1 MSPRPTIPVPPA
13 RLAPVSRHV
22 PLVPVLPLVLALLV
36 APRPASAADAA
47 SLPLPEAPVLLLVDD
62 VPALER
68 ALTAGFRK
76 AVTGKLPEDDRAAA
90 AWRRTRVG
98 GKLEEQWELFAGD
111 LRVDWSSI
119 AALKPTALGLSLL
132 SAGNL
137 EAVLA
142 IATPLAEVPWK
153 LPAGTQ
159 KDHRGV
165 PYRVVSPGAGDD
177 ATAERRMGL
186 AWARTGG
193 VLLLATSERALL
205 LALDRSLS
213 GARAEPG
220 PAGFASVRLDLDAL
234 RKDLYFRREFLFDEG
249 TKGPARGVV
258 TAALRLEGGDLV
270 EVREGTSRETGGAAS
285 WPTEGRRLRGAGWEP
300 DVSRLLS
307 ALRGALLEP
316 VPSPSERPGAVR
328 RDLPSVGGP
337 GEDRYAVD
345 FTRPGAAPGELPSE
359 AELPRWRQLLSEASL
374 SGFGW
379 ELSAS
384 GAPRLVL
391 RLPRALDERFSA
403 LVQETLTRRS
413 GGATRG
419 ADGAVTVGPSLP
431 ALALRRTG
439 DWLWVGT
446 TAEELS
452 GLPEPAPS
460 AALARWGRLSLT
472 GLDAERHVWAEA
484 EGTFSPDVSRP
495 FSDRLLGLLGWAPG
509 VVAFSSERRVEG
521 DRFTERVRFESR
533 PAPAAPA
540 PPSKA
545 PVPKKKGA

>member
-1 MSPRPTIPVPPA
+1 MSPRPRTPVPPA
-13 RLAPVSRHV
+13 L
-22 PLVPVLPLVLALLV
+22 LALCALLLA
-36 APRPASAADAA
+36 APRPARAAGAA
-47 SLPLPEAPVLLLVDD
+47 SLPLPDAPVLLLVDD

-68 ALTAGFRK
+68 ALGGGFRK
-76 AVTGKLPEDDRAAA
+76 AVTGKLPADDRVAA

-98 GKLEEQWELFAGD
+98 GKLEEQWALFAGD
-111 LRVDWSSI
+111 LALDWGSI

-142 IATPLAEVPWK
+142 IATPLAEVPWN
-153 LPAGTQ
+153 LPAGTR

-193 VLLLATSERALL
+193 VLVLATSERALL
-205 LALDRSLS
+205 LALDRSL
-213 GARAEPG
+213 APAPAEPG
-220 PAGFASVRLDLDAL
+220 PAGFATVRLDLDAL
-234 RKDLYFRREFLFDEG
+234 RKDLYFRREFLFAEG

-258 TAALRLEGGDLV
+258 RSALRLEGPDLF
-270 EVREGTSRETGGAAS
+270 EVREGTSQEAGGAAS
-285 WPTEGRRLRGAGWEP
+285 WTTEGRPLRAAGWEP
-300 DVSRLLS
+300 DVSRLLP

-316 VPSPSERPGAVR
+316 VPSPPERPGTAR
-328 RDLPSVGGP
+328 RDLPPVGGP

-379 ELSAS
+379 EISSS
-384 GAPRLVL
+384 GSPRLVL
-391 RLPRALDERFSA
+391 RLPRALDERFAA
-403 LVQETLTRRS
+403 LVLETVTRRA

-419 ADGAVTVGPSLP
+419 GDGAVTVGPSLP
-431 ALALRRTG
+431 AVALRRTG

-472 GLDAERHVWAEA
+472 GLETERRLWAEA

-509 VVAFSSERRVEG
+509 VAAFSSERRVDGE
-521 DRFTERVRFESR
+521 RFTERVRFESR
-533 PAPAAPA
+533 PAPKAPV

-545 PVPKKKGA
+545 PPPKKKGA